1 MERLY
6 DAVTTPYDQLS
17 TNTDLFKPILS
28 TIQSIEK
35 SIQSGGDDEAPS
47 GDDGGG
53 DDGGGDD
60 GGGDDGGDAGGDGDG
75 DAGGVPAVP
84 AVPEAAAGAIDKLKE
99 GGKKVGKALLDKK
112 KMFGDMKSQASKVGD
127 SIQQNKDGDCGGGV
141 GSMVATLF
149 KFIFYIIVFPLL
161 PWFYITKVSYQKLQ
175 QINSGITQ
183 PL

>member
-6 DAVTTPYDQLS
+6 NAVTTPYDQLS

-35 SIQSGGDDEAPS
+35 SIQSGGDDEAPP
-47 GDDGGG
+47 GDDGKGEAPP
-53 DDGGGDD
+53 
-60 GGGDDGGDAGGDGDG
+60 GDAGGDPGG
-75 DAGGVPAVP
+75 DADEDAGEDP
-84 AVPEAAAGAIDKLKE
+84 AVPEAAGAIDKLKE
-99 GGKKVGKALLDKK
+99 GGKKVGKAILNKDK
-112 KMFGDMKSQASKVGD
+112 MWGDMKSQASKVGD
-127 SIQQNKDGDCGGGV
+127 SIQKNKDGDCGGGV
-141 GSMVATLF
+141 GSMITTLF